1 MKLQHA
7 QRYINDPSGPLSIIM
22 TDDTIETDNETRRF
36 IADALGARKPNV
48 PLSVNPAFESLA
60 TTLID
65 GKAGSVRLSFAA
77 TPAMCQGNGVI
88 GGGYL
93 AAMLDTALAVAVLS
107 SLAPGQTC
115 ATISLS
121 VNMIAAA
128 KVGSLNAAAS
138 VEAMKR
144 RTAFATATLRDD
156 GGKLIA
162 SATSALAVL
171 TVK

>member
-1 MKLQHA
+1 M
-7 QRYINDPSGPLSIIM
+7 NM
-22 TDDTIETDNETRRF
+22 TDHTLETSDETRRC
-36 IADALGARKPNV
+36 IADALSAGKRHV
-48 PLSVNPAFESLA
+48 PLFVNPAFESLA
-60 TTLID
+60 TTLLD
-65 GKAGSVRLSFAA
+65 GEAGNLRLSFAA
-77 TPAMCQGNGVI
+77 TPAMYQGNGVI

-93 AAMLDTALAVAVLS
+93 AAMLDSALAVAVLS
-107 SLAPGQTC
+107 ALQPGQTC

-128 KVGSLNAAAS
+128 KAGRLVATAT
-138 VEAMKR
+138 VEALKR

-171 TVK
+171 TAR